1 MRLSIESAAFLS
13 VLAQACAT
21 SCPAG
26 PFQLHNFSYNASAT
40 SDAYFIV
47 VCDLATTSRLDPL
60 MMPGTCNSHMHSV
73 FGSNRFG
80 STVSLADVTLAPGEL
95 ANTTCNIPA
104 DGSMYWAPS
113 LYFKNSTT
121 NKYSLVPVYNKA
133 YYFNRGAT
141 MPMQHMPV
149 GLRMIRGNP
158 YRSTPLVWPSAIK
171 NDTVNIFWMDSNET
185 GGFPPWVDRGDWQTR
200 TMFPNCWDGKN
211 LQTAS
216 PGLNTHMAFRSESN
230 GTCPPSHPVR
240 VPQLFVEV
248 NYQIEKFAGAKHPE
262 TVPSDFVLATG
273 DAKGWGAHV
282 DYISG
287 WQQDALSAAL
297 NTCIN
302 TDENNPNCTFHQ
314 FSSVTP
320 AFSHA
325 LSVGGPNPDDK
336 EIRPGGFA
344 LYKPAPVEQIDDLDV
359 LLVTGK
365 EAHSTGFPVATCTW
379 GPARD
384 EPAPLLNKIG
394 VLNKTDCT
402 PAPTPAPMPAV
413 MP

>member
-1 MRLSIESAAFLS
+1 MRVSIESAAFLS

-185 GGFPPWVDRGDWQTR
+185 GGFPPGSTVVI
-200 TMFPNCWDGKN
+200 GKREPCS
-211 LQTAS
+211 QTAGMARTCRRRVLDS
-216 PGLNTHMAFRSESN
+216 TH
-230 GTCPPSHPVR
+230 TWH
-240 VPQLFVEV
+240 
-248 NYQIEKFAGAKHPE
+248 
-262 TVPSDFVLATG
+262 
-273 DAKGWGAHV
+273 
-282 DYISG
+282 
-287 WQQDALSAAL
+287 SAA
-297 NTCIN
+297 
-302 TDENNPNCTFHQ
+302 NPTGHARPRTRCACRS
-314 FSSVTP
+314 FSW
-320 AFSHA
+320 
-325 LSVGGPNPDDK
+325 K
-336 EIRPGGFA
+336 
-344 LYKPAPVEQIDDLDV
+344 
-359 LLVTGK
+359 
-365 EAHSTGFPVATCTW
+365 
-379 GPARD
+379 
-384 EPAPLLNKIG
+384 
-394 VLNKTDCT
+394 
-402 PAPTPAPMPAV
+402 
-413 MP
+413 